1 MDRPQP
7 GFWNIANLLSLS
19 RLVLTPVICALIV
32 YDQPLAAMVVLLV
45 AAITDW
51 LDGQAA
57 RRLGLLSPLGRQLDP
72 LTDKIVV
79 LCSYLYLLAVPAET
93 GLMPWMVAVIV
104 SREVIVQAIRGHIE
118 GRGDSFAAK
127 MAGKL
132 KTTFQFASL
141 IAILLVLDG
150 RVDGPAV
157 RWTRD
162 ALTWI
167 AVGLTIYSGLC
178 YVQLA
183 WPTLRSESSG
193 PTE

>member
-7 GFWNIANLLSLS
+7 GIWNIANLLSLS
-19 RLVLTPVICALIV
+19 RLVLAPVICALIV
-32 YDQPLAAMVVLLV
+32 YDQPLAAMVVLLI

-72 LTDKIVV
+72 LTDKV
-79 LCSYLYLLAVPAET
+79 LVLSCYIYLLTVPLDT
-93 GLMPWMVAVIV
+93 GLWPWMVAVIV
-104 SREVIVQAIRGHIE
+104 AREVIVQAIRGHME
-118 GRGDSFAAK
+118 GRGESFAAK

-157 RWTRD
+157 RWARD

-183 WPTLRSESSG
+183 WPTLRGESLSS
-193 PTE
+193 TK